1 MPKTKNEYYDDVK
14 FIKHKRKVP
23 FGIMWALLP
32 LGTFLVVILALF
44 AADMLHF
51 RGLNILSTT
60 AKTQSMTYYALS
72 FGVYDSEASAQNTA
86 ELCIIQGGAGYVLH
100 DSAGYHVLG
109 GVYYTR
115 DECQLVADRITGATY
130 EPEVY
135 PIMIK
140 DVKFSGDNADE
151 IKSAYSMVSSIISG
165 LYDISI
171 NLDEKKLSPTSACTK
186 ILKAKSDCTIAI
198 NSLNKLD
205 DLLATHTTN
214 FLLKVVDSLDS
225 LQVSLLG
232 SSPSSQ
238 PVRYACVYLAC
249 ELHDFAENI

>member
-140 DVKFSGDNADE
+140 DVKFSGD
-151 IKSAYSMVSSIISG
+151 
-165 LYDISI
+165 ISI